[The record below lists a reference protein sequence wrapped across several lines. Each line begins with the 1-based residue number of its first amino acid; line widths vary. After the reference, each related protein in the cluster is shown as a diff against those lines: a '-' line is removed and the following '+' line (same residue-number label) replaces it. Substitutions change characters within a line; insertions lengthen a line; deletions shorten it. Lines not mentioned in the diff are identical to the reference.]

1 MNLWRSTGGKAGFLV
16 IGLVALA
23 MLGGCVGN
31 DVPYGMPQS
40 NGQNINRPPIK
51 DQAPRQPAVG
61 EVIGSGDTRVALLLP
76 LTAEGNASRIA
87 AELKNA
93 ALLAMDDAG
102 MQTLELVIKDTG
114 GTTEGAAAA
123 ATQAVAEGS
132 SAVLGPLFSAN
143 VRAAAPALRT
153 TQTPMIAFSSDRA
166 AASSG
171 VYLNSFL
178 PQAVVR
184 RTLSYAEDQGVRSVV
199 AILPEGAAGD
209 VAEAE
214 ARRTMLETGG
224 ELTAV
229 ARYAYDNMSVYE
241 AVQSVADALR
251 TADAVFVPD
260 GGSSPATIVTTMTE
274 TGIDVSSKK
283 ILGTGQWTSANLAD
297 PALQGGWFADTDQG
311 RVDAYK
317 QRYQTRF
324 GTAPA
329 LTSALAYD
337 TVVLVA
343 NIAKGGGGI
352 PRHAL
357 ETPVGF
363 NGYAGLFRFTGDGT
377 AERGYAIYEVREG
390 RPQIID
396 AAPTRF
402 GGGS

>member
-1 MNLWRSTGGKAGFLV
+1 MKLWTMPGRRAGFLT
-16 IGLVALA
+16 GALA
-23 MLGGCVGN
+23 ALLALGGCMGS
-31 DVPYGMPQS
+31 DVPYGVPQT
-40 NGQNINRPPIK
+40 NGQSGFNQPFADN
-51 DQAPRQPAVG
+51 APRQPATG

-76 LTAEGNASRIA
+76 LTGEGNASRIA

-93 ALLAMDDAG
+93 ALLAMDDSG
-102 MQTLELVIKDTG
+102 MQTLELVVKDTG
-114 GTTEGAAAA
+114 GTTEGATAA
-123 ATQAVAEGS
+123 ATQVLTEGA

-143 VRAAAPALRT
+143 VRAATPALQA

-166 AASSG
+166 AASPG

-178 PQAVVR
+178 PQGVVN
-184 RTLSYAEDQGVRSVV
+184 RTLTYAAGQGVRSVV

-209 VAEAE
+209 LAEAE
-214 ARRTMLETGG
+214 ARRTMQQTGG

-241 AVQSVADALR
+241 AVQSVADAVR
-251 TADAVFVPD
+251 SADAVFIPD

-274 TGIDVSSKK
+274 TGIDVSNKK

-297 PALQGGWFADTDQG
+297 PALQGAWFADTDQA
-311 RVDAYK
+311 RVNTYK
-317 QRYQTRF
+317 QRYQARF
-324 GTAPA
+324 GAEPS

-343 NIAKGGGGI
+343 NIAKGGGGVQ
-352 PRHAL
+352 RHAL

-363 NGYAGLFRFTGDGT
+363 NGYTGLFRFNGDGT
-377 AERGYAIYEVREG
+377 TERGYAVYEVREG
-390 RPQIID
+390 RPQVID

-402 GGGS
+402 GGAF